1 MRLFKT
7 LATLSFFGS
16 AWATILGHDLFFAAL
31 LFLVLVCVSGSLD
44 VGNRRTPVVMTTHNI
59 SDVIKGRLD
68 ELGEDEK

>member
-1 MRLFKT
+1 M
-7 LATLSFFGS
+7 
-16 AWATILGHDLFFAAL
+16 
-31 LFLVLVCVSGSLD
+31 LVCVSGSLD